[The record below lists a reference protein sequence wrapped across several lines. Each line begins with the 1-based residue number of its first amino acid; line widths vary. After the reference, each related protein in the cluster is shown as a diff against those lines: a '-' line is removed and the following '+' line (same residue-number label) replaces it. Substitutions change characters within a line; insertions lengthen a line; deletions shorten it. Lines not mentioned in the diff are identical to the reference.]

1 MSPPVRSHLRPGAL
15 LRFAVG
21 SRLLRAAAAALLGA
35 ALLAGCAAGAGNGD
49 GSTAAPAAAAP
60 ARSTPVAVAPAVPV
74 GVLPPGEALQP
85 PAAELRTGQGDGE
98 MEGQLAGPWY
108 RLVPPQPGDAL
119 DARLE
124 LILFEPEQRRIT
136 LFDGDVQEIYLW
148 DAAPRQPGDRIEIRV
163 RNELIH
169 SLERTIEVELVSGT
183 EIRLAIEGGDHHF
196 DGDYRK
202 FGDRDRGL
210 LAESGEVRPG
220 LVDLDL
226 AGRYRDGAGQS
237 IEFEPHR
244 FTWHTG
250 DRQES
255 GAYAVYSVGQPVI
268 VFKVTSVAGVTRELR
283 TYTVDYREQRRGE
296 TILHS
301 LVLHPA
307 RLGITGVTETGG
319 AALRFERLELLEEV
333 TADDDAAALVL
344 IPPSV
349 EER

>member
-1 MSPPVRSHLRPGAL
+1 M

-21 SRLLRAAAAALLGA
+21 SRLLREAASFLGA
-35 ALLAGCAAGAGNGD
+35 TLLAGCAAGGGNGD
-49 GSTAAPAAAAP
+49 VGTVAPGAAAP
-60 ARSTPVAVAPAVPV
+60 ARSTPVAAVPAAPA
-74 GVLPPGEALQP
+74 GVMPPGEAVQTP
-85 PAAELRTGQGDGE
+85 VVEPRAGQGDGE
-98 MEGQLAGPWY
+98 MERQLAGPWY
-108 RLVPPQPGDAL
+108 RLVPPQPGDAM

-148 DAAPRQPGDRIEIRV
+148 DAAQRQPGDRIEIRV

-169 SLERTIEVELVSGT
+169 SLERTIEVELVGGT
-183 EIRLAIEGGDHHF
+183 EIRLAMEGGDHHF

-210 LAESGEVRPG
+210 LAESGAVRPG

-237 IEFEPHR
+237 IEFEPQR
-244 FTWHTG
+244 FTWRDG

-301 LVLHPA
+301 LVLQPA
-307 RLGITGVTETGG
+307 RLEITGVTETGG

>member
-1 MSPPVRSHLRPGAL
+1 M

-21 SRLLRAAAAALLGA
+21 SRLLREAASFLGA
-35 ALLAGCAAGAGNGD
+35 TLLASCAAGG
-49 GSTAAPAAAAP
+49 GSSAVGTVAPGAAAP
-60 ARSTPVAVAPAVPV
+60 ARSTPVAAVPAAPA
-74 GVLPPGEALQP
+74 GVMPPGEAVQTP
-85 PAAELRTGQGDGE
+85 VVEPRAGRGDGG
-98 MEGQLAGPWY
+98 MERQLAGPWY

-124 LILFEPEQRRIT
+124 LVLFEPEQRRIT

-148 DAAPRQPGDRIEIRV
+148 DAAQRQPGDRIEIRV

-183 EIRLAIEGGDHHF
+183 EIRLAMEGGDHHF

-202 FGDRDRGL
+202 FGDRGL
-210 LAESGEVRPG
+210 LAESGAVRPG

-237 IEFEPHR
+237 IEFEPQR
-244 FTWHTG
+244 FTWRDG

-301 LVLHPA
+301 LVLQPA
-307 RLGITGVTETGG
+307 RLEITGVTETGG
-319 AALRFERLELLEEV
+319 ATLRFERLELLEEV